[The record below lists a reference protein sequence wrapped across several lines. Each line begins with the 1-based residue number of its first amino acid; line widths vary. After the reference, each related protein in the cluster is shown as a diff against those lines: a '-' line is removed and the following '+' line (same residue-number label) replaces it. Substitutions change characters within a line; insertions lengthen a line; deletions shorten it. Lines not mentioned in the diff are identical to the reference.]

1 MNILFLN
8 QYYPP
13 DTAATAY
20 VAQMYASALGEKHKV
35 TVLAG
40 RPSYSPVKRY
50 PWRLSHKSR
59 DGKLLVERVGSTS
72 YERNRMK
79 GRVLNYLSYLTLMT
93 VRALT
98 IKTDALLCMTDP
110 PLTGIA
116 GAIVATLR
124 RCPFVYC
131 IQDLHPDMALA
142 SNLIYENTIVWIW
155 EKLHRWALRRADMV
169 IVLGADM
176 RQHIISKG
184 IEQDKIKVVRLGAS
198 PSSNVVSCNNP
209 TVSELR
215 CGFPFTVIHA
225 GNLGFYGA
233 WETLIEVARLLE
245 DRVGFIFIGDG
256 AARARIEQMASSQN
270 NVRFLPFRPREE
282 IPHVMAAG
290 DLHVVTIKRGLE
302 GLVVPSKLYTI
313 LAAGRPVLAVA
324 PESSDVAQIVLRE
337 GCGVVADPDDPKEV
351 CRVVESLIT
360 HPEGIQ
366 KLSERAFRA
375 ARKYRRTDEL
385 RNFVRLVESVLNKD
399 L

>member
-1 MNILFLN
+1 
-8 QYYPP
+8 
-13 DTAATAY
+13 
-20 VAQMYASALGEKHKV
+20 MYASALGEKHKV

-233 WETLIEVARLLE
+233 WETLIEAARLLE

>member
-1 MNILFLN
+1 
-8 QYYPP
+8 
-13 DTAATAY
+13 
-20 VAQMYASALGEKHKV
+20 MYAYALAEEHKV

-40 RPSYSPVKRY
+40 RPSYSPLERY

-59 DGKLLVERVGSTS
+59 DGKLVVERVGSTS
-72 YERNRMK
+72 YERNRMR
-79 GRVLNYLSYLTLMT
+79 GRIVNYLSYLALMM

-98 IKTDALLCMTDP
+98 IKTDVLLCMTDP

-116 GAIVATLR
+116 SAIVATLR
-124 RCPFVYC
+124 HRPFVYC
-131 IQDLHPDMALA
+131 VQDLHPDMALA
-142 SNLIYENTIVWIW
+142 SDLIRENAIVWMW
-155 EKLHRWALRRADMV
+155 EKLHRWALRRANMI

-176 RQHIISKG
+176 KQHVISKG
-184 IEQDKIKVVRLGAS
+184 IDQDKIKVVRVGAS
-198 PSSNVVSCNNP
+198 LPSNVVPYDDP

-215 CGFPFTVIHA
+215 CGFPFAVIHA

-233 WETLIEVARLLE
+233 WETLIEAARLLE

-256 AARARIEQMASSQN
+256 AARPKIEQLASSQS
-270 NVRFLPFRPREE
+270 NVRFLPFRPREQ

-313 LAAGRPVLAVA
+313 LAAGRPVLAVT

-337 GCGVVADPDDPKEV
+337 RCGVVADPDDPKEV
-351 CRVVESLIT
+351 CRVVQDLIA
-360 HPEGIQ
+360 HPERLQ
-366 KLSERAFRA
+366 KLSKRAFRA
-375 ARKYRRTDEL
+375 AGKYRRTDEL
-385 RNFVRLVESVLNKD
+385 RNFVGLVESVSNKD